1 MKDYCIVLNPQA
13 RGARQLEV
21 VHAIAD
27 VARDA
32 EIRVTSAPHEAESLA
47 RQAAEEGFAAVIAAG
62 GDGTVNEVLCG
73 LAGSNV
79 CLGVLPLGTMNVFAR
94 ELGLH
99 LDWENAWAAIL
110 RGRTREMDLGLANG
124 RPFAQLAG
132 VGFDADVVAGV
143 TSAAKRR
150 FGAGAYGWS
159 ALRQIG
165 TPAFPLRVEAAGLP
179 PMDGVWVLVGNGRFY
194 GGPFPVFPR
203 AKNDD
208 GLIDVLVFRAIGA
221 LDIAKYLLGVPL
233 GWHTRFDGVS
243 YLQTEA
249 VTVKGGAGFEL
260 DGEFAGRADVEF
272 LVKPRAIRLVG

>member
-110 RGRTREMDLGLANG
+110 RGRTREVDLGLANG

>member
-110 RGRTREMDLGLANG
+110 RGRTREVDLGLANG

-165 TPAFPLRVEAAGLP
+165 TPVFPLRVEAAGLP

>member
-21 VHAIAD
+21 IHSIAD

-47 RQAAEEGFAAVIAAG
+47 RQAAAEGFSAVIAAG

-73 LAGSNV
+73 LTGTNV
-79 CLGVLPLGTMNVFAR
+79 RLGVLPLGTMNVFAR

-110 RGRTREMDLGLANG
+110 RGRTREVDLGLANG
-124 RPFAQLAG
+124 LPFAQLAG

-143 TSAAKRR
+143 TSEAKRR
-150 FGAGAYGWS
+150 FGAGAYAWS
-159 ALRQIG
+159 ALRQMG
-165 TPAFPLRVEAAGLP
+165 TPACSLKVEAAGLP
-179 PMDGVWVLVGNGRFY
+179 PIEGVWVLVGNGRFY

-208 GLIDVLVFRAIGA
+208 GLIDVLVLRDLTA
-221 LDIAKYLLGVPL
+221 LDAAKYLFGVPL

-249 VTVKGGAGFEL
+249 VTVKGGACFEL

-272 LVKPRAIRLVG
+272 SVKPRAIRLIG

>member
-13 RGARQLEV
+13 RGARQREIIRG
-21 VHAIAD
+21 IAD

-32 EIRVTSAPHEAESLA
+32 EIRVTSAPREAESLA
-47 RQAAEEGFAAVIAAG
+47 RQAAAEGFSAVIAAG

-73 LAGSNV
+73 LAGTNV
-79 CLGVLPLGTMNVFAR
+79 RLGVLPLGTMNVFAR

-110 RGRTREMDLGLANG
+110 RGRIREVDLGLANG
-124 RPFAQLAG
+124 LPFAQLAG

-143 TSAAKRR
+143 TSEAKRR
-150 FGAGAYGWS
+150 FGAGAYAWS

-165 TPAFPLRVEAAGLP
+165 APASSLKVEAAGLP
-179 PMDGVWVLVGNGRFY
+179 PIEGMWVLVGNGRFY

-208 GLIDVLVFRAIGA
+208 GLIDVLVLRDLTA
-221 LDIAKYLLGVPL
+221 LDAAKYLFGVPF

-272 LVKPRAIRLVG
+272 SVRPRAIRLIG

>member
-21 VHAIAD
+21 IHSIAD

-32 EIRVTSAPHEAESLA
+32 EIRVTSAPHEAEKFA
-47 RQAAEEGFAAVIAAG
+47 RQAAAEGFGAVIAAG
-62 GDGTVNEVLCG
+62 GDGTVNEVLRG
-73 LAGSNV
+73 LLGTKAR
-79 CLGVLPLGTMNVFAR
+79 LGVLPLGTMNVFAR
-94 ELGLH
+94 ELGLQ

-110 RGRTREMDLGLANG
+110 RGRTREVDLGLANG
-124 RPFAQLAG
+124 LPFAQLAG

-143 TSAAKRR
+143 TSEAKRR
-150 FGAGAYGWS
+150 FGAGAYAWS

-165 TPAFPLRVEAAGLP
+165 SPAGVLEIQAAGLP
-179 PMDGVWVLVGNGRFY
+179 PIEGVWVLVGNGRFY

-208 GLIDVLVFRAIGA
+208 GLMDVLVLRDIRAAEA
-221 LDIAKYLLGVPL
+221 LKYLLGVPL

-243 YLQTEA
+243 YLQTETLA
-249 VTVKGGAGFEL
+249 VKGGAALEL
-260 DGEFAGRADVEF
+260 DGEFIGRGDVDF
-272 LVKPRAIRLVG
+272 AVKPRAIRLIG

>member
-13 RGARQLEV
+13 RGARHLEV
-21 VHAIAD
+21 IHSIAD

-32 EIRVTSAPHEAESLA
+32 EIRVTAAPHEAESLA
-47 RQAAEEGFAAVIAAG
+47 RQAAADGFAAVIAAG

-73 LAGSNV
+73 LDGTNARM
-79 CLGVLPLGTMNVFAR
+79 GVLPLGTMNVFAR

-99 LDWENAWAAIL
+99 LDWEDAWAAIL
-110 RGRTREMDLGLANG
+110 RGRTREVDLGLANG

-143 TSAAKRR
+143 TGEAKRR
-150 FGAGAYGWS
+150 FGAGAYAWS
-159 ALRQIG
+159 ALRQMG
-165 TPAFPLRVEAAGLP
+165 APAGSLRVEAAGLSP
-179 PMDGVWVLVGNGRFY
+179 IEGAWVLVGNGRFY

-208 GLIDVLVFRAIGA
+208 GLIDVLVLRDIGA
-221 LDIAKYLLGVPL
+221 LDAVKYMLGVPL

-249 VTVKGGAGFEL
+249 VTVKGGASFEL

-272 LVKPRAIRLVG
+272 SVRPRAIRLIG